1 MELLIERF
9 LLYGKTQL
17 SFSRHTE
24 KSYRFDLSEFLKFC
38 AENGV
43 KNESSLNTVVIR
55 RYLSYITSKNLSRN
69 SVIRKISAV
78 RSFINYLVENK
89 MIKTNPFEMIS
100 IPKKAQTLPSFFT
113 EEEMDKLIEENEP
126 SKVLSKDPDYS
137 FAFRDYAI
145 LMLLYSSGLRRSE
158 LVSLNYG
165 DVDFISGF
173 VRVYG
178 KGRKERIVPVGENA
192 LKALKDYADTRADIS
207 SSSPLFVN
215 KNGKRITDTA
225 VFLILKKMAK
235 RAKFTRKIKPHM
247 LRHSFATHLLNNG
260 CDIRGVSEM
269 LGHSSLATTQIYTH
283 LSVEK
288 LKEVYN
294 KAHPRAKKEGLKEE

>member
-17 SFSRHTE
+17 SFSHHTE

-38 AENGV
+38 SENGV

>member
-126 SKVLSKDPDYS
+126 SKVLSKDPDYH

-192 LKALKDYADTRADIS
+192 LKALKNYADTRADIS

>member
-89 MIKTNPFEMIS
+89 IIKTNPFEMIS

-126 SKVLSKDPDYS
+126 SKVLSKDPDYH

-192 LKALKDYADTRADIS
+192 LKALKNYADTRADIS

>member
-17 SFSRHTE
+17 SFSYHTE

-126 SKVLSKDPDYS
+126 SKVLSKDPDYH

-165 DVDFISGF
+165 DLDFLSGF

-192 LKALKDYADTRADIS
+192 LKALKNYADTRADIS

>member
-1 MELLIERF
+1 MKNLIEKF

-17 SFSRHTE
+17 AFSRHTE
-24 KSYRFDLSEFLKFC
+24 KSYLYDLNEFADFCGRNGALSEKDIT
-38 AENGV
+38 
-43 KNESSLNTVVIR
+43 SVVIR
-55 RYLSYITSKNLSRN
+55 KYLSDISLKKFSRN
-69 SVIRKISAV
+69 TVIRKLSAV
-78 RSFINYLVENK
+78 RSFINYLIENN
-89 MIKTNPFEMIS
+89 IITQNPFDFITT
-100 IPKKAQTLPSFFT
+100 PKKQHTLPSFLT
-113 EEEMDKLIEENEP
+113 EEEVRKLIEANTP
-126 SKVLSKDPDYS
+126 DKILSKDPEYP

-158 LVSLNYG
+158 LVGLNIG
-165 DVDFISGF
+165 DVDFFSGF

-178 KGRKERIVPVGENA
+178 KGRKERTVPFGDHA
-192 LKALKDYADTRADIS
+192 FKALKDYIDTRTDTS
-207 SSSPLFVN
+207 PSSPLFLN
-215 KNGKRITDTA
+215 KSGKRLSDTA
-225 VFLILKKMAK
+225 VFLILKKLAR

-283 LSVEK
+283 VSIEK

-294 KAHPRAKKEGLKEE
+294 KAHPLAKK

>member
-89 MIKTNPFEMIS
+89 IIKTNPFEMIS

-113 EEEMDKLIEENEP
+113 EEEMDKLIEENDP
-126 SKVLSKDPDYS
+126 SKVLSKDPDYP